1 MPTMAL
7 YLSFGKNQINA
18 QPSTEEMVQLSDV
31 KETGASYSIKSQKA
45 GSLDDNEMDDL
56 MTEAFE
62 KKQNKVSAK
71 EIWKQEEDKG
81 QQK

>member
-7 YLSFGKNQINA
+7 YLSFDKNQIT
-18 QPSTEEMVQLSDV
+18 QSPSNEEMVQLADV

-45 GSLDDNEMDDL
+45 GSLDNEEMDDL

-62 KKQNKVSAK
+62 KKQKKVSV
-71 EIWKQEEDKG
+71 
-81 QQK
+81 